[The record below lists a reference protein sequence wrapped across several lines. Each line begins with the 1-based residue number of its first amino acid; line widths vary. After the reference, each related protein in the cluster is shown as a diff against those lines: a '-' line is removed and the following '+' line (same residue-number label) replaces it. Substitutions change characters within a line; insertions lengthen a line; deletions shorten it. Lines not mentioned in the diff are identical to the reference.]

1 MLVRSC
7 LISCILGFSIMW
19 TKNFQMSKMGL
30 EKEEELEIKL
40 PTFAG
45 LYRKQGNV
53 RKKKKSISVSSAV
66 LKPLT
71 VYIMT
76 NYRKFLQSWAYQA
89 ILPASWETCMQVKK
103 QHLECCIEQLI
114 GSGLRKESDRAVCCH
129 PVYLT
134 YMLSTSWE
142 MLGWMSYNLY

>member
-30 EKEEELEIKL
+30 EKEEKLEIKL

-45 LYRKQGNV
+45 LYRKQGNF
-53 RKKKKSISVSSAV
+53 RKKKSISVSSAM

-71 VYIMT
+71 VYIMR

-103 QHLECCIEQLI
+103 QQLEPCVEELI
-114 GSGLRKESDRAVCCH
+114 DSRLRKKDDRDASSH
-129 PVYLT
+129 PVCLT
-134 YMLSTSWE
+134 YMLNTSWE
-142 MLGWMSYNLY
+142 MPDEMRYRPE